1 MKNAITLFLASLF
14 CFKSISQT
22 QPAQVVNTLIGYWH
36 NWSDASAPYIPL
48 DKIDKRY
55 NVVEVAFATP
65 VSPSDMHMQFTPDV
79 VTQAEFISSM
89 RTLQRQG
96 KKVLISVG
104 GANASVD
111 LTTTA
116 NKNVFVSSM
125 TSIINTYGFNGMDID
140 IENGNSILITGGTI
154 SNPSNIAQIN
164 LISAIKEIMA
174 NYRSS
179 NHKKMLLTMA
189 PETAYVQGG
198 QSSYGNI
205 WGGYLPI
212 IDALRD
218 SIAVLQVQLYNSGSM
233 FGIDGNIYT
242 QGNADFIVA
251 MSEAVIQG
259 FNTEGGMFK
268 GLPASKV
275 AVGLPAC
282 KMAAGDGYVD
292 TASVKKAIDY
302 LRGDGP
308 RPGSYVLVNSAGYPT
323 LRGMMTWSINW
334 DATPNCGPV
343 YEYADSY
350 DRIFNGKVN
359 TPLPVATLRPG
370 IPANGYDLYPALTE

>member
-1 MKNAITLFLASLF
+1 MKNAITLFAALLFSL
-14 CFKSISQT
+14 KSISQI
-22 QPAQVVNTLIGYWH
+22 QPAGVVNTLIGYWH
-36 NWSDASAPYIPL
+36 NWSDANAPYIQL
-48 DKIDKRY
+48 DKIDSRY

-65 VSPSDMHMQFTPDV
+65 LSPSDMHMQFTPDV
-79 VTQAEFISSM
+79 VTQSSFISSM
-89 RTLQRQG
+89 RVLQGQG
-96 KKVLISVG
+96 KKVLISIG

-116 NKNVFVSSM
+116 NKNAFVSSM

-154 SNPSNIAQIN
+154 SSPTNIAQIN
-164 LISAIKEIMA
+164 LINAVKEIMA
-174 NYRSS
+174 NYRSTY
-179 NHKKMLLTMA
+179 HKKMLLTMA

-198 QSSYGNI
+198 QSAYGSI

-233 FGIDGNIYT
+233 YGIDGNIYT
-242 QGNADFIVA
+242 QGNADFIVS
-251 MSEAVIQG
+251 MTEAVIQG
-259 FNTEGGMFK
+259 FNTAGGLFK

-292 TASVKKAIDY
+292 TPSVRKAINY

-308 RPGSYVLVNSAGYPT
+308 KPGSYTLVKPDGYPT
-323 LRGMMTWSINW
+323 LRGMMTWSVNW

-343 YEYADSY
+343 YEYADNY
-350 DRIFNGKVN
+350 DRIFNGK
-359 TPLPVATLRPG
+359 TCCPPPVATFIPG
-370 IPANGYDLYPALTE
+370 APANGANIYPEVIE